1 MKTMRQTTQEAGT
14 CKADYSIAGMSC
26 ASCAARVDKILNH
39 QHGVIEANVNYATAA
54 ATVVFDPRECSPDVL
69 RRAVQDGGY
78 DLLARDTGLGGQ
90 DDERHVRDYAKLRRQ
105 AIWATVVAAVAMTVG
120 MVWGGSPVTGYVSWG
135 LATAVLFVFGRR
147 FFVNAWRQLRHL
159 SANMDTLVA
168 NSTGIAYVFSVFNL
182 LCPGFWVERG
192 IEPHLYF
199 DAAAMIVAFILIGR
213 LLEDRAKQKTSTAIR
228 KLSSLQPKTVALAT
242 DEGEMLIPVAKAAV
256 GDTIIVRP
264 GERIPL
270 DGTVTTGESYVD
282 ESSLNGEP
290 LPTAKR
296 QGSKVYAGTINQ
308 QGTFR
313 FKVERAGGDTMLAQ
327 IIRMVQDA
335 QGSKAPVQKLVDKV
349 AGIFVPAVIS
359 ISLIVLAAW
368 WLLAETDGFVHG
380 LHAMMTV
387 LVIACP
393 CALGLATPTALIV
406 GIGKGA
412 ENGILIKDATSL
424 EIARKVDAI
433 VLDKTGT
440 VTEGRPS
447 VSDVLWIGDESL
459 KRLFAALERASEH
472 PLAKAIAQ
480 AFGDGTGIE
489 ATAFE
494 SVTGQGVRGEVGG
507 KTCLAG
513 NEALLLSAG
522 IALSD
527 ELRQAAARWE
537 DEAKTVVWFATD
549 GKALGVAAI
558 IDKIKPSS
566 RAAISRLRAMGIET
580 FMLTGDNLHAAK
592 AVAAQAG
599 ITHVHASMLP
609 ADKADFVKRLQAGGH
624 TVAMAGDGI
633 NDSAALAA
641 ADLGIAMG
649 KGSDIA
655 METAMMTLLSSDL
668 DKIPQAIRLS
678 QLTIRTIRQ
687 NLFWAFIY
695 NIIAI
700 PVAAGALYPLT
711 GYLLDPMIGGAA
723 MAMSSVSVVTNSL
736 RLKRKRIS
744 LQETR
749 HHADMAQ
756 GIVKDNIKTNVM
768 KQQFKVQGMMCNNCR
783 SHVEK
788 ALNTLPGV
796 KAVVTLDP
804 PVAEVEA
811 DHELTLGEVQAVVAE
826 KAGDYTVTKM

>member
-1 MKTMRQTTQEAGT
+1 MKQQAIDNGDVCRANYPIT
-14 CKADYSIAGMSC
+14 GMSC
-26 ASCAARVDKILNH
+26 ASCAARVDKILNQ
-39 QHGVIEANVNYATAA
+39 QHGVIEANVNYATATA
-54 ATVVFDPRECSPDVL
+54 QVVFDPHECSPDVL

-78 DLLARDTGLGGQ
+78 DLLTSSMDDGGQ
-90 DDERHVRDYAKLRRQ
+90 ADERHARDYARLRRQ
-105 AIWATVVAAVAMTVG
+105 TICATVVAAVTMVVG
-120 MVWGGSPVTGYVSWG
+120 MVWGGSPAAGYVSWG

-147 FFVNAWRQLRHL
+147 FFVNAWRQLRHW

-182 LCPGFWVERG
+182 LCPDFWRERG

-199 DAAAMIVAFILIGR
+199 EAAAMIVAFILIGR

-228 KLSSLQPKTVALAT
+228 KLSNLQPKTVALAT
-242 DEGEMLIPVAKAAV
+242 DDGERIIPVANAAV
-256 GDTIIVRP
+256 GNIIIVRP

-290 LPTAKR
+290 IPAVKR
-296 QGSKVYAGTINQ
+296 KGSKVYAGTINQ

-313 FKVERAGGDTMLAQ
+313 FAVEQTGGDTMLAQ

-349 AGIFVPAVIS
+349 AGIFVPAVIC
-359 ISLIVLAAW
+359 ISLVVLAAW
-368 WLLAETDGFVHG
+368 WVFAETDGFVHG

-393 CALGLATPTALIV
+393 CALGLATPTAIIV

-424 EIARKVDAI
+424 EIARKVDAV

-447 VSDVLWIGDESL
+447 VSDVLWVGDESL
-459 KRLFAALERASEH
+459 KGLFAALERASEH

-480 AFGDGTGIE
+480 AFDDGRKHDI
-489 ATAFE
+489 TAFE
-494 SVTGQGVRGEVGG
+494 SVTGKGVQGMAGGE
-507 KTCLAG
+507 TYYAG
-513 NEALLLSAG
+513 NEALLISAG
-522 IALSD
+522 ITLPD
-527 ELRQAAARWE
+527 TLRQTATRWE
-537 DEAKTVVWFATD
+537 DEAKTVVWFAD
-549 GKALGVAAI
+549 SGKALGIAAVT
-558 IDKIKPSS
+558 DRIKPSS
-566 RAAISRLRAMGIET
+566 RAAIERMRAMGIET
-580 FMLTGDNLHAAK
+580 FMLTGDNLPAAK
-592 AVAAQAG
+592 AIAAQAG

-695 NIIAI
+695 NLVAI

-711 GYLLDPMIGGAA
+711 GYLLNPMIGGAA

-736 RLKRKRIS
+736 RLKRKRITPHDTPAPAATAHDT
-744 LQETR
+744 ETT
-749 HHADMAQ
+749 
-756 GIVKDNIKTNVM
+756 NIKTDIM
-768 KQQFKVQGMMCNNCR
+768 KQQFKIQGMMCNNCR

-788 ALNTLPGV
+788 ALNTLPGA
-796 KAVVTLDP
+796 KATVTLDP
-804 PVAEVEA
+804 PVAEIET
-811 DHELTLGEVQAVVAE
+811 DHELTLDEVQAVVTE
-826 KAGDYTVTKM
+826 KAGEYTVTKL